1 MAYTVHINKS
11 AKSHRST
18 WQWFMT
24 TRDHKMLLIRTLNK
38 QQRTDCNIKVRMRNK
53 PIQDKPFIISC
64 DATAPLYPRTP
75 RRYRNWFYYY
85 FIIIIIIIIIKS
97 AVCTSITISVF
108 LVLSIILVLLLVV
121 VLHWH
126 FRFRCRFSFGSIF
139 VFVLVTVLAVFSF

>member
-1 MAYTVHINKS
+1 
-11 AKSHRST
+11 
-18 WQWFMT
+18 MT

-85 FIIIIIIIIIKS
+85 FFIIIIIIIKS

-121 VLHWH
+121 VLH
-126 FRFRCRFSFGSIF
+126 
-139 VFVLVTVLAVFSF
+139 